1 MLLTLE
7 RVVKEGLTNNLI
19 TMIMNVA
26 RAHEGL
32 SRKKI
37 MNL

>member
-7 RVVKEGLTNNLI
+7 RVVEEGLTNNL
-19 TMIMNVA
+19 TTKIMNIA
-26 RAHEGL
+26 CAHEGL
-32 SRKKI
+32 FKKKI